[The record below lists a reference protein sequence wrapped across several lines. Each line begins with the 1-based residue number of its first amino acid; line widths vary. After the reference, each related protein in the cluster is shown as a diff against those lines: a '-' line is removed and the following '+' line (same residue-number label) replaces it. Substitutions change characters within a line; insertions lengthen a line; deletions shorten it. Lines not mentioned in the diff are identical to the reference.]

1 MAMPL
6 LSKGNASA
14 IRREKIIAKID
25 SILAKIA
32 RILAKILRGKG
43 SLVKPK
49 QPKG

>member
-1 MAMPL
+1 MPL
-6 LSKGNASA
+6 LLKVNASA
-14 IRREKIIAKID
+14 IGREKIIAKID

-43 SLVKPK
+43 SMAKPE